1 MQHKQSLSQS
11 TVKPVPQQP
20 PPRINVFEASP
31 PVESPNDGA
40 LLALDRVPLAVLIG
54 EGNGEGCDKVGA
66 GVRHSGVEA
75 QAHHEADQSH
85 RVVVSAFSVVQLYRI
100 MYLASFYKK
109 ASLFL
114 LLYFLCFYYSTSG
127 LSLSASGLADTSVDA
142 LKHSTDQT
150 EFVKLCKRVE
160 YTIRA
165 WYLLQFEDLMQ
176 LYSLFDPIHG
186 GQRLKQQ
193 NLPSQEIDGLELN
206 FLKCFFQV
214 MKKSNFKL
222 VTDEE
227 MKVAQSGQ
235 YLLNLPIK
243 VDESKLDN
251 KLSPMYFKD
260 HPHENLPSFSDK
272 YIIFRRG
279 MGIDKT
285 TDYFFMEKLDV
296 LVAHIWM
303 GFLRLT
309 RLQQL
314 LLKQPKLEDK
324 KETKKTDDPIDDQRR
339 LHTLVFL
346 QTAASSSLILSGPTT
361 AAHTKP

>member
-1 MQHKQSLSQS
+1 MKLTSL
-11 TVKPVPQQP
+11 
-20 PPRINVFEASP
+20 IE
-31 PVESPNDGA
+31 
-40 LLALDRVPLAVLIG
+40 
-54 EGNGEGCDKVGA
+54 
-66 GVRHSGVEA
+66 
-75 QAHHEADQSH
+75 
-85 RVVVSAFSVVQLYRI
+85 
-100 MYLASFYKK
+100 
-109 ASLFL
+109 
-114 LLYFLCFYYSTSG
+114 
-127 LSLSASGLADTSVDA
+127 
-142 LKHSTDQT
+142 HSTDQT

-272 YIIFRRG
+272 VLF
-279 MGIDKT
+279 KT
-285 TDYFFMEKLDV
+285 FIYN
-296 LVAHIWM
+296 
-303 GFLRLT
+303 
-309 RLQQL
+309 L
-314 LLKQPKLEDK
+314 LLL
-324 KETKKTDDPIDDQRR
+324 
-339 LHTLVFL
+339 L
-346 QTAASSSLILSGPTT
+346 QS
-361 AAHTKP
+361 